1 MIIFILLFISTLL
14 IYSLLITN
22 VETRTFEVGI
32 FRMFGMKRT
41 EVISLLMFQAIS
53 YSILSYPLGLAV
65 AQLLAN
71 YLAEAFG
78 GLVVSGFVQLA

>member
-1 MIIFILLFISTLL
+1 
-14 IYSLLITN
+14 
-22 VETRTFEVGI
+22 
-32 FRMFGMKRT
+32 MFGMKRT

-78 GLVVSGFVQLA
+78 GLVVSGLCN